1 MILQGSKSKKYK
13 QTDRQ
18 FKGHNNLQKLVS
30 AITAYLNANAGQTI
44 LFENMIASS
53 DILEPAI
60 LLMDFPQITDF
71 SQSMGSHCGI
81 HDFFPLYDSKKYYGT
96 NGLTDMSVC
105 PATLFLCRHV
115 P

>member
-1 MILQGSKSKKYK
+1 M
-13 QTDRQ
+13 
-18 FKGHNNLQKLVS
+18 S

-71 SQSMGSHCGI
+71 HSLWVLIVESKIPFLLS
-81 HDFFPLYDSKKYYGT
+81 DSKKHYRT
-96 NGLTDMSVC
+96 NGLRDMSVY
-105 PATLFLCRHV
+105 PATLLSCRHV
-115 P
+115 PLSSLLDV

>member
-60 LLMDFPQITDF
+60 LHMDFPQITDF
-71 SQSMGSHCGI
+71 SQSMGSHCVLFYFLIQKSITGQMDLQTCPFVLQ
-81 HDFFPLYDSKKYYGT
+81 HFCRVDTFP
-96 NGLTDMSVC
+96 
-105 PATLFLCRHV
+105 
-115 P
+115 